1 MWKFVMAA
9 LVSAAL
15 VGSTPLINV
24 AHAQK
29 AAQDAKSDT
38 KSKAKKPEA
47 KTEAKKLTPQQQK
60 MKDCAAKWQDEKK
73 AKKVSGRDAYRK
85 FMSGCLK
92 G

>member
-15 VGSTPLINV
+15 VGSTPLINS

-29 AAQDAKSDT
+29 ATQDA